1 MVTTSRYLHTKS
13 AAGEKLMN
21 MTFDAGT
28 RVGVVRVEEERIDAS
43 VAIAFKDRF
52 RDLTADGTGHVILD
66 LSRVDFLDSSG
77 LGAVVAARKLLG
89 QGRVLELAGLTPAVD
104 KVMTLTRM
112 DSVFPIHADL
122 DTALASHAA
131 QAQSTT

>member
-1 MVTTSRYLHTKS
+1 
-13 AAGEKLMN
+13 MN
-21 MTFDAGT
+21 MTFEARGA
-28 RVGVVRVEEERIDAS
+28 VGVLRVAEPRIDAS

-52 RDLTADGTGHVILD
+52 RDLTAAATGDVILD

-89 QGRVLELAGLTPAVD
+89 PGRVLELAGLSPAVD

-112 DSVFPIHADL
+112 DTVFPIHADVEAGL
-122 DTALASHAA
+122 EGRAGRS
-131 QAQSTT
+131 QAG

>member
-1 MVTTSRYLHTKS
+1 MKMSF
-13 AAGEKLMN
+13 E
-21 MTFDAGT
+21 T
-28 RVGVVRVEEERIDAS
+28 RGAVGLLRVDESRIDAS

-52 RDLTADGTGHVILD
+52 RDLTQGSEGDVILD

-89 QGRVLELAGLTPAVD
+89 AGRVLELAGLTPAVD

-112 DSVFPIHADL
+112 NTVFPIHADL
-122 DTALASHAA
+122 AAALAARA
-131 QAQSTT
+131 EA